1 MKTVVSSNI
10 KGYMMKHRIL
20 KILIIGLISINAACV
35 LALDLQQVKSEGLV
49 GEQLNGYLGTVDSS
63 ASAEVKALVKDVNAK
78 RKSKYES
85 IAAQNST
92 SLETVELLAGK
103 KAIEKTKSGNYIQ
116 TATGWKKK

>member
-1 MKTVVSSNI
+1 
-10 KGYMMKHRIL
+10 MKHKIL
-20 KILIIGLISINAACV
+20 KTLLIGLMAINAACV
-35 LALDLQQVKSEGLV
+35 YALDLQQIKSEGLV

-63 ASAEVKALVKDVNAK
+63 ANAEVKALVNDVNAK

-85 IAAQNST
+85 IAAENST

-116 TATGWKKK
+116 TAAGWKKK